1 MKGNDMKINVYHWH
15 ETPAKTRL
23 KILRRSE
30 TDIGGMKDIVAPII
44 EDVRRNG
51 DKALSRY
58 ARKFDGATIDAK
70 HIKATEKEFADAA
83 KRLDGKL
90 KDSIRFCADNVRRFH
105 QAQKDREEQ
114 RWLVEVSPGVWAGEQ
129 INPLP
134 SVGLYVP
141 RGKGAFPSVMYML
154 CTPAIVAGVPQ
165 IAVCTP
171 PTPEGRVDDASLF
184 TAEVCGIRNVYKVGG
199 AQAIAALAYGTQ
211 TVPKVSKVIGPG
223 NSYVAAAR
231 RLLADVINP
240 GMPAGPSE
248 ALIVADDSAHVQNTA
263 RDLLNEA
270 EHGPDSASILV
281 THSKKLAAA
290 VEAILPGIINELP
303 AKRREFCAKG
313 FSTYGG
319 IVITRSLEE
328 SIAFCN
334 EYAVEHLHLKVRNPE
349 QVVPK
354 LHNVGEILVGEYTPI
369 VMGNFGIGVNAVL
382 PTGGHART
390 YSATSIWDYLKRT
403 SLAMNTKAGFD
414 HLKGPI
420 VTVSDYEGFPA
431 HSSAITK
438 RETKGFD
445 TPAPKALLAGK

>member
-1 MKGNDMKINVYHWH
+1 MQINVYRWY
-15 ETPAKTRL
+15 ETAPDVRQ
-23 KILRRSE
+23 KILKRSE
-30 TDIGGMKDIVAPII
+30 SDISSVKDIVAPII
-44 EDVRRNG
+44 EDVRKNG
-51 DKALSRY
+51 DEALARY
-58 ARKFDGATIDAK
+58 AMKFDGATIDPK
-70 HIKATEKEFADAA
+70 NIQATEEEFAAAA
-83 KRLDGKL
+83 KRLDTKL
-90 KDSIRFCADNVRRFH
+90 KDAIRFCADNVRKFH
-105 QAQKDREEQ
+105 QAQKDREEF
-114 RWLVEVSPGVWAGEQ
+114 RWLVEVNPGVWAGEQ

-154 CTPAIVAGVPQ
+154 SMPAIVAQVPL

-171 PTPEGRVDDASLF
+171 PTQEGRVDDASLF
-184 TAEVCGIRNVYKVGG
+184 TAEVCGIKNVYKAGG
-199 AQAIAALAYGTQ
+199 AQAIAALAYGTA
-211 TVPKVSKVIGPG
+211 TIPKVSKVLGPG

-231 RLLADVINP
+231 RLLADAINP

-248 ALIVADDSAHVQNTA
+248 ALIFADDSAHPENTA

-281 THSKKLAAA
+281 THSEKFADAIEK
-290 VEAILPGIINELP
+290 ILPRIIEELP
-303 AKRREFCAKG
+303 EKRREFCAKG

-334 EYAVEHLHLKVRNPE
+334 EYAVEHLQLKVSNPE
-349 QVVPK
+349 QIIPK
-354 LHNVGEILVGEYTPI
+354 LRDVGEILVGEYTPI

-390 YSATSIWDYLKRT
+390 YSATSIWDYMKRT
-403 SLAMNTKAGFD
+403 SLAMNTASGFD
-414 HLKGPI
+414 YLKEKI

-431 HSSAITK
+431 HSNAITK
-438 RETKGFD
+438 RETKG
-445 TPAPKALLAGK
+445 LASPSPEAILKGK